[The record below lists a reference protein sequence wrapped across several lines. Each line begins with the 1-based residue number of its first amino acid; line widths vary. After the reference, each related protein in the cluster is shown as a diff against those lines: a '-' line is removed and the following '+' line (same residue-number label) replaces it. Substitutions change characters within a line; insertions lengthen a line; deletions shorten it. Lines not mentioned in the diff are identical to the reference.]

1 MAFLSFFHQQFFLR
15 PSQFVAQL
23 PPSSQLCTYQEK
35 WPFFICLS
43 SYALLNLLLVPQTSV
58 YNKNGRFSFDK
69 PLSNCSSAQF
79 FLTLYQ
85 ENGLFYLTFLP
96 SHYQIVIQPPSS
108 SLTHSSLTQKM
119 TFFHLLFFPVT
130 VSCTQITQTKMA
142 LSICSSNDAS
152 FFFKSPKMFNIVTIR
167 QGWDI
172 ALLFFVPITCFLGR
186 KSDSLFKKSESLF
199 LLLL

>member
-1 MAFLSFFHQQFFLR
+1 MSDCERIAQVAHQKLLIHLFLGKNERFTQKKDERIPSPDSVVQYSSSGPPPSLYAMKMAFFHFQFLR
-15 PSQFVAQL
+15 PPYLSVCHENGFFKFFSSAIL
-23 PPSSQLCTYQEK
+23 PKTFSICSSVTSLLPAMYIPRK

-79 FLTLYQ
+79 LLTLYQ

-108 SLTHSSLTQKM
+108 SLTHSS
-119 TFFHLLFFPVT
+119 
-130 VSCTQITQTKMA
+130 
-142 LSICSSNDAS
+142 
-152 FFFKSPKMFNIVTIR
+152 PK
-167 QGWDI
+167 
-172 ALLFFVPITCFLGR
+172 
-186 KSDSLFKKSESLF
+186 K
-199 LLLL
+199 

>member
-1 MAFLSFFHQQFFLR
+1 MSKLLLPLFF
-15 PSQFVAQL
+15 SSAIL
-23 PPSSQLCTYQEK
+23 PKTFSICSSVTSLLPAMYIPRK

-79 FLTLYQ
+79 LLTLYQ
-85 ENGLFYLTFLP
+85 ENGLFYLIFLP
-96 SHYQIVIQPPSS
+96 SHSQIVIQPPSS
-108 SLTHSSLTQKM
+108 SLYTQKM
-119 TFFHLLFFPVT
+119 AFFQLLFFPVT

-152 FFFKSPKMFNIVTIR
+152 FFFKSPKMFNINTIR

-172 ALLFFVPITCFLGR
+172 ALLFFVPIACFLGR